1 MTIIDVCPYC
11 DTPLEMESNTYIVIE
26 CPHCHKY
33 FDIDMEDTSIIQPKE
48 PLIWEQIAQ

>member
-11 DTPLEMESNTYIVIE
+11 DTPLEVESDTYIVIE

-33 FDIDMEDTSIIQPKE
+33 FDIDMEDKE
-48 PLIWEQIAQ
+48 EQDE